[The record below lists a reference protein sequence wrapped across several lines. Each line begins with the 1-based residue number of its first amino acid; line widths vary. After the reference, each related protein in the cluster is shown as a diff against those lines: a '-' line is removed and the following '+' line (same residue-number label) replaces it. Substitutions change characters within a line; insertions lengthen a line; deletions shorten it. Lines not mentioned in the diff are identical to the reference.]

1 MGEFLPGGR
10 RAGLFVGARLSTRII
25 APRSPGI
32 TGLCKRGIT
41 PDVCA
46 SGKAPL
52 CDIADAAFA
61 PTGWLAGWRS
71 SIPVKRRA
79 ICPVIFLSRLCSP
92 FLTCC
97 PPDLSVVVY

>member
-61 PTGWLAGWRS
+61 PTGWLAGWLAGAAAY
-71 SIPVKRRA
+71 P
-79 ICPVIFLSRLCSP
+79 
-92 FLTCC
+92 
-97 PPDLSVVVY
+97 